1 MPTIAEYK
9 THYPNLT
16 PRQVKLMHAAR
27 IATQYSTWTG
37 SLTHT
42 RTIALSPLI
51 VRVEPSAEQLSIA
64 NALLSSKLSK
74 SYAPDA
80 LNYPRMNADA
90 GLLSQTIAPKV
101 PIEGV
106 ELQDPDWT
114 VCKKVGFHSDDVN
127 ADETAYAFW
136 CVKSTAPMTLI
147 LGGNAYPMKDGQ
159 LVIVDA
165 RVPHALLSAD
175 PDAAMSA
182 IISTTPLTADLRE
195 RMGIFSRRAGS
206 VALEKLTL
214 MDRLEIDN
222 ETGTFALPGLGP

>member
-16 PRQVKLMHAAR
+16 QRQVKLMHAAR

-51 VRVEPSAEQLSIA
+51 VHVEPSAEQLRIA
-64 NALLSSKLSK
+64 NALLSSKQSQK
-74 SYAPDA
+74 YAPDV

-90 GLLSQTIAPKV
+90 DLLSKTLAPKV

-136 CVKSTAPMTLI
+136 CVKSTAPMTLM
-147 LGGNAYPMKDGQ
+147 LGGNAYPMTDGQ
-159 LVIVDA
+159 LVIFDA

-175 PDAAMSA
+175 PNAAMSA

-195 RMGIFSRRAGS
+195 RLGIFSRRAGS
-206 VALEKLTL
+206 VALDKLTM

-222 ETGTFALPGLGP
+222 QTGAFGLPGM